1 MNAALANRRFRFGRR
16 LFTGTVTWLSLWL
29 IGGLVLAPVVS
40 TLLAQVFE
48 IGLWTIVATVFQWS
62 AASIAGTMLFT
73 KLPVWISRGCTR
85 REITAA
91 YAVFGAL
98 TTLGLAAYLTAGFV
112 LEHAAMSIAGEPPT
126 GLGEAVGAGVRYLV
140 ITPIYFITGT
150 LIAALATRF
159 NGDNR
164 FSAAVLF
171 GTGGLYA
178 LTLYLEFNGA
188 WFDPGWNTVTW
199 VAAALALGAA
209 LVAASA
215 AVLRSVPIR
224 AKQA

>member
-1 MNAALANRRFRFGRR
+1 MNAAIANRRFRFGRR

-40 TLLAQVFE
+40 TVLAQVFE

-62 AASIAGTMLFT
+62 AASIAATMLYT

-98 TTLGLAAYLTAGFV
+98 TTVGLAAYLTAGFV
-112 LEHAAMSIAGEPPT
+112 LEHLAMSIAGEPPT
-126 GLGEAVGAGVRYLV
+126 SLGEALGSGVRYLA
-140 ITPIYFITGT
+140 ITPIYFFAGT

-159 NGDNR
+159 HGDNR
-164 FSAAVLF
+164 FTAAVLF
-171 GTGGLYA
+171 GTGALYA
-178 LTLYLEFNGA
+178 ATLYLEFNDA
-188 WFDPGWNTVTW
+188 WSDLGWSTATSA
-199 VAAALALGAA
+199 AAALALSAA
-209 LVAASA
+209 LAAACTA
-215 AVLRSVPIR
+215 ALRSVPIP